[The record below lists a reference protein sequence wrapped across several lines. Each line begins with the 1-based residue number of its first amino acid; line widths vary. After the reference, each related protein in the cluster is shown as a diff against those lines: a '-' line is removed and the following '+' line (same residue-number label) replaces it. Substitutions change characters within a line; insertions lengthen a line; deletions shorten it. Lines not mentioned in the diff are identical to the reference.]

1 MPRATRDTTI
11 PTSAMAGEDAA
22 PSRRRLF
29 ASLSATLLAGAA
41 IATAARGAPG
51 AAMQASGGDDAEL
64 IALCAEFHH
73 QHAAA
78 IATPIDDDDALT
90 AALDERWK
98 ISDEIRDIA
107 ATTDA
112 GRRAKAHVALVL
124 MVENEGAEPVDSAS
138 VFVLATLQDIAGS
151 DAA

>member
-1 MPRATRDTTI
+1 VP
-11 PTSAMAGEDAA
+11 AA
-22 PSRRRLF
+22 AIVSRRSLF
-29 ASLSATLLAGAA
+29 ADLSATLLAGAA
-41 IATAARGAPG
+41 IAAAAHGEPV
-51 AAMQASGGDDAEL
+51 AAAGDDAEL

-78 IATPIDDDDALT
+78 IAAPIDDDDALT

-112 GRRAKAHVALVL
+112 GHRAKAHVALVL
-124 MVENEGAEPVDSAS
+124 MVENEGAEPVDQAS
-138 VFVLATLQDIAGS
+138 IFVLAALQDIVGS
-151 DAA
+151 TATRRRPRPRAPTLS